1 MNPGWSI
8 GEVRIDRVVEF
19 QQPLTPPATLLPEV
33 TEEILARHREWL
45 EPALL
50 DPETGMLVISFHS
63 FVIRT
68 PRSLIL
74 VDTCSGNDRERP
86 GKVRYHRKSWPYIEN
101 LANAGVTPEAVDYVL
116 CTHLHVDHVG
126 WNTQLLDGR
135 WVPTFPNARYLFDR
149 EEWEFWQAEYETER
163 FVDDP
168 FYEDSILP
176 VIEAGQVDFVSGDH
190 EIDPWVRLEPSR
202 GHTPG
207 HVCVR
212 IRDGG
217 AEAVMTGDMMHHALQ
232 CAEPALS
239 SCFCVD
245 PEQSHLT
252 RRIFLERHADGGV
265 LVLPAHFPAPTGG
278 RVKSAG
284 EGFRFSFDRGAGP

>member
-1 MNPGWSI
+1 MTQSWPVGRI
-8 GEVRIDRVVEF
+8 RIDRVVEF
-19 QQPLTPPATLLPEV
+19 EQPLIPPAVLLPEV
-33 TEEILARHREWL
+33 DDAVLSRHRGWL
-45 EPALL
+45 EPDLL
-50 DPETGMLVISFHS
+50 DPDSGCLVVSFHS
-63 FVIRT
+63 FAIRT
-68 PRSLIL
+68 PRNLIL

-86 GKVRYHRKSWPYIEN
+86 GKPRYHRKSWPYLEN
-101 LANAGVTPEAVDYVL
+101 LAKAGIAPEAVDFVL

-126 WNTQLLDGR
+126 WNTHLLDGR

-149 EEWEFWQAEYETER
+149 QEWDFWQAEYETER
-163 FVDDP
+163 FTDDP

-176 VIEAGQVDFVSGDH
+176 VIAAGQVDFVSGDH
-190 EIDPWVRLEPSR
+190 QIDPWVRLEPSP

-212 IRDGG
+212 VRDGAG
-217 AEAVMTGDMMHHALQ
+217 EAVMTGDMMHHPLQ

-245 PEQSHLT
+245 PEQSRRT
-252 RRIFLERHADGGV
+252 RRAFLERHADGDV

-278 RVKSAG
+278 RVRSAG
-284 EGFRFSFDRGAGP
+284 EGFRFSFDPRG

>member
-1 MNPGWSI
+1 MTGTWAV
-8 GEVRIDRVVEF
+8 GGVRIDRVVEF
-19 QQPLTPPATLLPEV
+19 EQPLLPPATLLPALTGAVLE
-33 TEEILARHREWL
+33 RHRRWL

-50 DPETGMLVISFHS
+50 DPQTGLLVISFHT
-63 FVIRT
+63 FAIRT

-86 GKVRYHRKSWPYIEN
+86 QKERYHRKTWPYLEN
-101 LANAGVTPEAVDYVL
+101 LANAGVAPEAVDYVL

-126 WNTQLLDGR
+126 WNTYLRDGR
-135 WVPTFPNARYLFDR
+135 WTPTFPNARYLFDR
-149 EEWEFWQAEYETER
+149 AEWAFWQAEYETDR
-163 FVDDP
+163 FTDDP
-168 FYEDSILP
+168 YYEDSILP
-176 VIEAGQVDFVSGDH
+176 VVAAGQADFVSGDH

-217 AEAVMTGDMMHHALQ
+217 AEAVMTGDMMHHPLQ

-245 PEQSHLT
+245 PRQSHLT
-252 RRIFLERHADGGV
+252 RRAFLERHADGDT
-265 LVLPAHFPAPTGG
+265 LVLPAHFPTPTGG

-284 EGFRFSFDRGAGP
+284 SGFRFAFDRRK

>member
-1 MNPGWSI
+1 MTGGWSV
-8 GEVRIDRVVEF
+8 GRVRIDRVVEF

-33 TEEILARHREWL
+33 TEEIIARHREWL

-63 FVIRT
+63 FAIRT

-86 GKVRYHRKSWPYIEN
+86 GKVRYHRKSWPYLEN

-126 WNTQLLDGR
+126 WNTRLLDGR

-190 EIDPWVRLEPSR
+190 EIDAWVRLEPSR

-212 IRDGG
+212 IGDGG
-217 AEAVMTGDMMHHALQ
+217 AEAVMTGDMMHHPLQ

-284 EGFRFSFDRGAGP
+284 ETFRFSFDRGD